1 MTAPALATVT
11 QRSEQRKRRVKRLLT
26 RDHPFPGTG
35 DRGYTGV
42 IDAYH
47 GETGLGPHPAAVAA
61 LDLAWHELLH
71 GTPPDDYTDGSR
83 YDKRQPMVLRELAA
97 RRMFGSLEQ
106 PAPRVPGVRVRP
118 EEVIVCAYTSTM
130 LLEEAIATIARPG
143 GVLVCPEGFY
153 KSAGLHVEK
162 YGLRIVTCPVGPD
175 DSFTIDPVRL
185 HRCLD
190 ELRATGELCGVL
202 LTLPGN
208 PVVAQYSAADLAAIG
223 RVLLAADTPVICDAA
238 FDHLVSG
245 HIPIAAVDRRLY
257 DRVLTITGN
266 SKGYNAFGPCKMG
279 AACSGDTAWL
289 ARIADRL
296 TLSFQRE
303 TTHLARAI
311 VEHTPD
317 EYFAGNRTVM
327 RAQMDRAICRVR
339 EIDDRLGFAA
349 LRPLGSPEGMFLA
362 LRFDAGLLGAAGVRD
377 SAELEDLLLIAAGVD
392 SVALDR
398 TGSPRPGVRLNVL
411 APRRAPGQ
419 ECRDLLDELLDRI
432 ERLLLD
438 MSAGLRYSE
447 VLAALDLEPLHPVA
461 AIGGEPFHGPP
472 GPADRP
478 LAAVGAPVRG

>member
-1 MTAPALATVT
+1 MTGPALATVT

-35 DRGYTGV
+35 GRSYAGV

-47 GETGLGPHPAAVAA
+47 GETGLAPHPAAVAA
-61 LDLAWHELLH
+61 LDRAWHDLLH

-97 RRMFGSLEQ
+97 RRMFGGLAQ
-106 PAPRVPGVRVRP
+106 PAPDVPGVRVRP

-162 YGLRIVTCPVGPD
+162 YGLRIVTCPVSPD
-175 DSFTIDPVRL
+175 DSFTIDPERL
-185 HRCLD
+185 DSCLT
-190 ELRATGELCGVL
+190 ELRASGELCGVL

-208 PVVAQYSAADLAAIG
+208 PVVAHYSAADLAAIG

-238 FDHLVSG
+238 FDHLASG
-245 HIPIAAVDRRLY
+245 HIPIAAIEVEGRRLY

-279 AACSGDTAWL
+279 AACGGDAAWL
-289 ARIADRL
+289 TRIADRL

-317 EYFAGNRTVM
+317 EYFAGNRARM

-339 EIDDRLGFAA
+339 ETNDRLGRAA
-349 LRPLGSPEGMFLA
+349 LRPLGTPDGMFLT
-362 LRFDAGLLGAAGVRD
+362 LQFDAALLEAAGVAD
-377 SAELEDLLLIAAGVD
+377 SAELEDLLLVAAGVD
-392 SVALDR
+392 SVALNR
-398 TGSPRPGVRLNVL
+398 TGSARAGVRLNVL
-411 APRRAPGQ
+411 APRRAPRQ
-419 ECRDLLDELLDRI
+419 ESPELLDELLDRI

-438 MSAGLRYSE
+438 MASGLRYPDA
-447 VLAALDLEPLHPVA
+447 LAALALEPVHA
-461 AIGGEPFHGPP
+461 PFHGPP
-472 GPADRP
+472 ARP
-478 LAAVGAPVRG
+478 LAALGGPMRG